1 MIKADKYF
9 KDNLINILDN
19 GNWDKEP
26 RAKYKDGTPAY
37 SKFITQV
44 FEKYDLT
51 KNEFPITTLRNTAVK
66 TGIKEI
72 QWIYLE
78 ASNSLNK
85 AKQMGVNWWNNWN
98 VGDNTIGRRY
108 GYTVNKYCLFEKLI
122 QGLMTNPFGR
132 RHIINLWQEQD
143 FIDDTKGLNPCA
155 YETLWSVREKD
166 NCYYLDMT
174 LIQRS
179 SDYIMA
185 GYINK
190 SQYVALMFIVKD
202 YLNKFH
208 TGINWR
214 IGIFSHLVQNLHIYD
229 RHLDAANEIICRK
242 SGYQPIMLYN
252 CNGNFDVIGLSQ
264 GKKLDSPLEI
274 AI

>member
-9 KDNLINILDN
+9 KDNLIDILDN

-78 ASNSLNK
+78 ASNSLTK
-85 AKQMGVNWWNNWN
+85 AKQMGINWWNEWN
-98 VGDNTIGRRY
+98 VGDNTIGKRY

-132 RHIINLWQEQD
+132 RHIMNLWQEQD

-166 NCYYLDMT
+166 DCYYLDMT
-174 LIQRS
+174 LVQRS
-179 SDYIMA
+179 SDYITA

-229 RHLDAANEIICRK
+229 RHLDAANEIICREG
-242 SGYQPIMLYN
+242 GYQPIMLYN

-264 GKKLDSPLEI
+264 GQKLDSPLEI